1 MVKSKKIAIMLI
13 AGVMFLVSLALIGG
27 CASGVDGTERRKK
40 PGRTIRLKT
49 ISSAR
54 RFRVM
59 CLCGKWINLQRPVQ
73 RCPEVSSSGRFFK
86 MIIRAENILRKV
98 MIAMFKR
105 QKRVVKITNENKV

>member
-27 CASGVDGTERRKK
+27 CASGVDGTSGGKNRDGHTFKDDFV
-40 PGRTIRLKT
+40 G
-49 ISSAR
+49 R

-105 QKRVVKITNENKV
+105 QKRVVKITNEK